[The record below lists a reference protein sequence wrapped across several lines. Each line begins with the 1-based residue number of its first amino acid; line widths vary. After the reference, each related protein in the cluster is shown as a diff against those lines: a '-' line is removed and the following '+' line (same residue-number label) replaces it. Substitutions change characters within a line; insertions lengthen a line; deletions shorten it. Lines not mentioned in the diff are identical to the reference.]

1 MAKDKKEKITD
12 AQFNRWWK
20 SAEDGRSN
28 YDWKWFVYDLWVA
41 GEHYSKWDKQTQ
53 QITTSQ
59 PEKGHPH
66 IVINK
71 VYSTLR
77 SVRNFTLRNRPRA
90 EVTPENLQ
98 PENIT
103 DAVKLNRYLDFLH
116 DKLKL
121 RRKQKASV
129 WHALKYSVGWWQVL
143 WNADE
148 KEVNVS
154 VVDPYDLYIDPTARD
169 PEEAKYMILAVRRSI
184 EDVENDSKYRDY
196 IKKHKIELK
205 PDGKLAAS
213 SMKERML
220 NIEKEGETKDSEDNK
235 NGTIIVKELWY
246 KKYDEETGE
255 VSIWLMTKAGE
266 TTIREPEKTD
276 LTRLG
281 GFFRLPSDVEPL
293 KMYGVG
299 WVKNLISPNKLLN
312 QLESQVAE
320 YNDLMNR
327 GKWVSD
333 KGAGVRVINNNNG
346 QIIEKKRGFDVV
358 QATISPLSAA
368 IFKQIENAS
377 MYMED
382 MGGAHDATMGRIPT
396 GAKSGKAL
404 EALQVGDSNN
414 LSEIV
419 ENLEE
424 FLEDVYEYILELVS
438 KKYQFA
444 HRIITTTGSGE
455 KEFINIIGSEAK
467 SAEGE
472 SLAPEGALVV
482 EPKNMVDVKITS
494 WLAETQEARRDA
506 LIKLFELKAIDAET
520 LLQGYAIGNVAQV
533 IQRTQKQR
541 SVEMAQET
549 AQQVTLA
556 NAQNPPEAPQPPPP
570 PEPSVGPAQANA
582 ALQAVIQGQ
591 EPEMPKQVTPE
602 FIAYV
607 DQFMQSDAFA
617 QLDDN
622 DKQAVQA
629 FRNQI
634 GQQAL

>member
-1 MAKDKKEKITD
+1 MA
-12 AQFNRWWK
+12 
-20 SAEDGRSN
+20 
-28 YDWKWFVYDLWVA
+28 
-41 GEHYSKWDKQTQ
+41 
-53 QITTSQ
+53 
-59 PEKGHPH
+59 
-66 IVINK
+66 
-71 VYSTLR
+71 
-77 SVRNFTLRNRPRA
+77 
-90 EVTPENLQ
+90 
-98 PENIT
+98 
-103 DAVKLNRYLDFLH
+103 
-116 DKLKL
+116 
-121 RRKQKASV
+121 
-129 WHALKYSVGWWQVL
+129 
-143 WNADE
+143 
-148 KEVNVS
+148 
-154 VVDPYDLYIDPTARD
+154 
-169 PEEAKYMILAVRRSI
+169 
-184 EDVENDSKYRDY
+184 
-196 IKKHKIELK
+196 
-205 PDGKLAAS
+205 
-213 SMKERML
+213 
-220 NIEKEGETKDSEDNK
+220 
-235 NGTIIVKELWY
+235 
-246 KKYDEETGE
+246 
-255 VSIWLMTKAGE
+255 KAGE

-276 LTRLG
+276 LTRFP
-281 GFFRLPSDVEPL
+281 FFRLPSDVEPL
-293 KMYGVG
+293 KMYGQG

-346 QIIEKKRGFDVV
+346 QIIEKKRGFDVI
-358 QATISPLSAA
+358 QASISPLSAA

-444 HRIITTTGSGE
+444 RRIITTTGSGE
-455 KEFINIIGSEAK
+455 KEFIDIIGSEAK
-467 SAEGE
+467 GAEGE

-494 WLAETQEARRDA
+494 WLAETQEARREA
-506 LIKLFELKAIDAET
+506 LIKLFELQAIDLET

-533 IQRTQKQR
+533 IQRVQR
-541 SVEMAQET
+541 QGAVTRAQDT
-549 AQQVTLA
+549 AQQVALA
-556 NAQNPPEAPQPPPP
+556 DAQNQGKAQPA
-570 PEPSVGPAQANA
+570 PEPAPVGPAQANA

-591 EPEMPKQVTPE
+591 EPQVPDQISPE
-602 FIAYV
+602 YLQYI
-607 DQFMQSDAFA
+607 DQFMQSDGFSS
-617 QLDDN
+617 LDDG

-634 GQQAL
+634 AQLIR

>member
-1 MAKDKKEKITD
+1 MAKKEEMND
-12 AQFNRWWK
+12 SQFNRWWD
-20 SAEDGRSN
+20 ACEDGRSSF
-28 YDWKWFVYDLWVA
+28 DWKWFVYDLWVA
-41 GEHYSKWDKQTQ
+41 GEHYAKWDRATQ
-53 QITTSQ
+53 QITTSV
-59 PEKGHPH
+59 PDKGHPK

-90 EVTPENLQ
+90 EVTPENLE
-98 PENIT
+98 PNNVT
-103 DAVKLNRYLDFLH
+103 DAVKLNRFLDFLH

-143 WNADE
+143 WNEDI
-148 KEVNVS
+148 KEVEVN
-154 VVDPYDLYIDPTARD
+154 VVDPYDLYIDTTARD
-169 PEEAKYMILAVRRSI
+169 PEEARYMFLAVRRNI
-184 EDVENDSKYRDY
+184 EDVVNDPKYKDY
-196 IKKHKIELK
+196 IKKKKIELK

-220 NIEKEGETKDSEDNK
+220 ALEKTGDAKSADN
-235 NGTIIVKELWY
+235 NNTIIVRELWY
-246 KKYDEETGE
+246 KKYNEETGKTT
-255 VSIWLMTKAGE
+255 IYITTKAGE
-266 TTIREPEKTD
+266 TIIREPEETD
-276 LTRLG
+276 LERFP
-281 GFFRLPSDVEPL
+281 FFRLPSDVEPL
-293 KMYGVG
+293 KMYGQG

-333 KGAGVRVINNNNG
+333 RGAGVRTINNNNG
-346 QIIEKKRGFDVV
+346 QIIEKKRGFDVI
-358 QATISPLSAA
+358 QASISPLSAA

-382 MGGAHDATMGRIPT
+382 LGGAHDATMGRIPT

-424 FLEDVYEYILELVS
+424 FLEDVYEYILELIS

-444 HRIITTTGSGE
+444 RRIITTTGSGE
-455 KEFINIIGSEAK
+455 KEFIDIIGQDASEI
-467 SAEGE
+467 
-472 SLAPEGALVV
+472 APEGTLVIQ
-482 EPKNMVDVKITS
+482 PKNMVDVKITS
-494 WLAETQEARRDA
+494 WLAETQEARREA
-506 LIKLFELKAIDAET
+506 LIKLFELQAIDLET

-533 IQRTQKQR
+533 IQRVQKQR
-541 SVEMAQET
+541 AVQMAQET

-556 NAQNPPEAPQPPPP
+556 KAQNPPQAPEAPAPQI
-570 PEPSVGPAQANA
+570 GPAQANA
-582 ALQAVIQGQ
+582 TLQAVIRGE
-591 EPEMPKQVTPE
+591 EPDIPKQVTPE
-602 FIAYV
+602 YIAYV
-607 DQFMQSDAFA
+607 DWFIQSEGFA
-617 QLDDN
+617 NLDEN
-622 DKQAVQA
+622 DKRAVQM
-629 FRNQI
+629 FRTRI
-634 GQQAL
+634 GQLAL